1 MLNQLVRYAPVTDLI
16 RAVGGGS
23 LLDVGSGSVGV
34 SRWLGPEWTITATDI
49 AFDDYGTAAGAA
61 QDGVAR
67 MVADARALPFED
79 RSFDVVLTL
88 DMLEHVAPADRSV
101 VLRELARVAR
111 RRLIAA
117 CPAGTEALEAD
128 RRLDADY
135 RRRGVDPPG
144 WLAEHLDNGFPE
156 PAELEGVLAPFGSV
170 RLVGNESVGA
180 HERLMAFEA
189 RPRLALLNV
198 ALLRALGPSAAG
210 GPLRRPAAAA
220 LAALRGR
227 DAAPTYRTIA
237 VLDRADG

>member
-16 RAVGGGS
+16 RAVGGGT

-49 AFDDYGTAAGAA
+49 SFDDYGTAAGAA
-61 QDGVAR
+61 DDGITR
-67 MVADARALPFED
+67 LVADARALPFED

-88 DMLEHVAPADRSV
+88 DMLEHVVPADRPV
-101 VLRELARVAR
+101 VLRELARVTR

-117 CPAGTEALEAD
+117 CPAGAPALDAD
-128 RRLDADY
+128 RRLEAAY
-135 RRRGVDPPG
+135 RRRGAQPPG
-144 WLAEHLDNGFPE
+144 WIAEHLDHGFPE
-156 PAELEGVLAPFGSV
+156 PAELRDALAPFGDV
-170 RLVGNESVGA
+170 RLIGNESVAA
-180 HERLMAFEA
+180 HERLMNLEA
-189 RPRLALLNV
+189 NPRLGLVNV
-198 ALLRALGPSAAG
+198 ALLRVLGPAAAG
-210 GPLRRPAAAA
+210 GPLHRPARAA